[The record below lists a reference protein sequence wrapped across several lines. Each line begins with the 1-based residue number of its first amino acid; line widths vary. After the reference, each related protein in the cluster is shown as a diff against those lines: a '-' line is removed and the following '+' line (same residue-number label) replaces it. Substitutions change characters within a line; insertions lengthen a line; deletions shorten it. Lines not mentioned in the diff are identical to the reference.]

1 MDFFIQNAYAQG
13 AQAADPFGFLLP
25 MVVIFGAFY
34 FLLIRPQQKKQKA
47 HTALISNLKAG
58 DEVLTA
64 GGILGVITGISEH
77 YAIVKISD
85 NTEVKIQKSSVS
97 QVVPKDTFENA

>member
-1 MDFFIQNAYAQG
+1 MDFLIQNAHAQG
-13 AQAADPFGFLLP
+13 AQQGDAFGFLLP
-25 MVVIFGAFY
+25 MIIIFAAFY
-34 FLLIRPQQKKQKA
+34 FLMIRPQQKKQKA
-47 HTALISNLKAG
+47 HTELVNNLKAG
-58 DEVLTA
+58 DEILTA

-85 NTEVKIQKSSVS
+85 NTEVKIQKSSVA

>member
-13 AQAADPFGFLLP
+13 ASQGDAFGFLLP
-25 MVVIFGAFY
+25 MIVIFAAFY
-34 FLLIRPQQKKQKA
+34 FLMIRPQQKKQKA
-47 HTALISNLKAG
+47 HTELVSNLSAG
-58 DEVLTA
+58 DEILTS

-77 YAIVKISD
+77 YAIVKIAD
-85 NTEVKIQKSSVS
+85 NTEIKIQKSSVT

>member
-1 MDFFIQNAYAQG
+1 MDFLIQNAHAQG
-13 AQAADPFGFLLP
+13 TQQGDAFGFLLP
-25 MVVIFGAFY
+25 MIIIFAAFY

-47 HTALISNLKAG
+47 HAALVNDLKAG
-58 DEVLTA
+58 DEILTA

>member
-13 AQAADPFGFLLP
+13 AQQGSPFDFLLP
-25 MVVIFGAFY
+25 MVIIFGAFY

-47 HTALISNLKAG
+47 HTALISNLTAG

-64 GGILGVITGISEH
+64 GGILGVITAVSEH

-85 NTEVKIQKSSVS
+85 NTEIKIQKSSVS
-97 QVVPKDTFENA
+97 QVMPKDTFENA

>member
-13 AQAADPFGFLLP
+13 APQGGLLDMLP
-25 MVVIFGAFY
+25 MLLLMFGAFY

-47 HTALISNLKAG
+47 HNELISNLSTG
-58 DEVLTA
+58 NEVLTA

-77 YAIVKISD
+77 YAIVKIAD
-85 NTEVKIQKSSVS
+85 NTEIKIQKSSIS

>member
-13 AQAADPFGFLLP
+13 AAQGDAFGFLLP
-25 MVVIFGAFY
+25 MLVIFAAFY

-47 HTALISNLKAG
+47 HNALISNLSTG
-58 DEVLTA
+58 NEVLTA

-77 YAIVKISD
+77 YAIVKIAD
-85 NTEVKIQKSSVS
+85 NTEIKVQKSSIS
-97 QVVPKDTFENA
+97 QIVPKDTFDNA